1 MKTVMTYYTDRHA
14 TDVRRQLELAGARVT
29 WHRERVEQGRRY
41 RREGDEG
48 RPEQGDTLA
57 WMEAYVREM
66 VKKHREEREII
77 ISVLQ
82 VRASPRTS
90 VRSYVDAYYLAV
102 GNKLHKKC
110 TEMHLHVRVHFSRI
124 SMRNTNSLF
133 NCT

>member
-1 MKTVMTYYTDRHA
+1 MPQHFYDNVILYHTDRHVA
-14 TDVRRQLELAGARVT
+14 DVRRQLELAGARVT

-57 WMEAYVREM
+57 WMEAYVREI

-82 VRASPRTS
+82 VRASPRNS
-90 VRSYVDAYYLAV
+90 VRSYVHAKYLAV
-102 GNKLHKKC
+102 GNKLHSKNILKC
-110 TEMHLHVRVHFSRI
+110 TYVYTFAVF
-124 SMRNTNSLF
+124 
-133 NCT
+133 